1 MKGTA
6 PHHPAIY
13 RPAVLLGGGF
23 IAGAVAIYALVWVVG
38 DNLIGSLHVGALTA
52 WVGAAAMAAFLAIDL
67 GIFGL
72 STPMWRRQTP
82 RHWYPRFGADAAG
95 LLWGLDAGL
104 VATTIRVTSLSW
116 AGLSIVLLGLT
127 PWWSGLAYGLGFVL
141 PLAISLV
148 VPRAN
153 SAQLTLEP
161 LWLLERLHAAEHWMR
176 RAGYIVLAVGSAA
189 CVATA
194 LGSL

>member
-6 PHHPAIY
+6 PPNPAIY
-13 RPAVLLGGGF
+13 RPAVLLSGGF
-23 IAGAVAIYALVWVVG
+23 IAAAVAIYALVWVVG
-38 DNLIGSLHVGALTA
+38 YDVIGAFHVGALTA
-52 WVGAAAMAAFLAIDL
+52 WVGAAAMAAYLAIDL
-67 GIFGL
+67 RIFGL
-72 STPMWRRQTP
+72 STPTWRRQTP

-104 VATTIRVTSLSW
+104 VVTTIRVTSLSW
-116 AGLSIVLLGLT
+116 AGLTIVLLGLT

-141 PLAISLV
+141 PMAISLL
-148 VPRAN
+148 VPRAT
-153 SAQLTLEP
+153 SAQLIPEP

-176 RAGYIVLAVGSAA
+176 RAGYIVLAVCSAA